1 MKTFNPFHNKVTD
14 VVIYEQI
21 KKEIREARNKIYEK
35 YKDRLRDIKEKEDG
49 MVGFEAF
56 EIEKESL
63 EIIKKDPVLSEMYR
77 NVSTQRIATR
87 KMVKQAFKE
96 CINEILDEITVVDV
110 NGEKTNPKTNR
121 MLLAEKLVRDT
132 LNGTIEPNVL
142 KGFEVIRDTI
152 GEKPVSEIISKG
164 IQQKVIDVKI
174 TKEKVDKV
182 KNILEGLRR
191 AKVTDG
197 LGKNIAIRTVDAGF
211 GDEGTVET
219 DLSGESERVYN
230 SDVLPD
236 KQD

>member
-1 MKTFNPFHNKVTD
+1 MNKFNPFHNKVTD

-35 YKDRLRDIKEKEDG
+35 YKDKLKDIKEKENG
-49 MVGFEAF
+49 MIGFEAF

-77 NVSTQRIATR
+77 NVSTQRIATK

-96 CINEILDEITVVDV
+96 CINEILDEITVVDI
-110 NGEKTNPKTNR
+110 NGEKTNSKTNR
-121 MLLAEKLVRDT
+121 MLLAEKIVRDT

-164 IQQKVIDVKI
+164 IQQKVIDINI

-182 KNILEGLRR
+182 KNILEGLRS

-211 GDEGTVET
+211 GDAGTVKA
-219 DLSGESERVYN
+219 DVSGESERVHN
-230 SDVLPD
+230 IDVLPD